1 MYLYSRYI
9 GIPFNK
15 IENMVKIFKESNQQI
30 KDITHDL
37 VKETNNLISPV
48 FMLEF
53 INFWN
58 NTFGD
63 LEKNPI
69 IHKEHKFDIDLKANI
84 IEVTIEIKP
93 VQLKKT
99 VLNFHKSRN
108 FSSHLDIYVM
118 DIIDGIEKPV
128 NLIFKEIREALC
140 TIFGAFQIILKM
152 YIFCWFQNLVFT
164 QVNYSQVN
172 RHKKV

>member
-53 INFWN
+53 INF
-58 NTFGD
+58 
-63 LEKNPI
+63 
-69 IHKEHKFDIDLKANI
+69 
-84 IEVTIEIKP
+84 
-93 VQLKKT
+93 
-99 VLNFHKSRN
+99 
-108 FSSHLDIYVM
+108 
-118 DIIDGIEKPV
+118 
-128 NLIFKEIREALC
+128 
-140 TIFGAFQIILKM
+140 
-152 YIFCWFQNLVFT
+152 
-164 QVNYSQVN
+164 
-172 RHKKV
+172 